1 MPTLATIVYKPAGLG
16 DDPRDHYL
24 RVAVNEATLLA
35 GRGIMGDLKG
45 TPNRPLNVMS
55 AETLEAMR
63 AEGFKTGPG
72 QMGEQ
77 IVVRGL
83 DVAALAPDER
93 LQIGPAAVIQ
103 VIKLRTGCDRFEA
116 IQGHS
121 PESAAGR
128 LGILA
133 RVIAGGPIRV
143 GDDVVVLT
151 SETATSV

>member
-1 MPTLATIVYKPAGLG
+1 MSTNATIATIVYKPDGLG
-16 DDPRDHYL
+16 EDPRDRYL
-24 RVAVNEATLLA
+24 RVAMHEATLVA
-35 GRGIMGDLKG
+35 GGGILGDLKG

-55 AETLEAMR
+55 AETLDALR
-63 AEGFKTGPG
+63 TEGFKTGPG

-77 IVVRGL
+77 IAIRGL

-103 VIKLRTGCDRFEA
+103 VIKLRTGCDRFET

-121 PESAAGR
+121 PDSVHGR

-133 RVIAGGPIRV
+133 RVVAGGPI
-143 GDDVVVLT
+143 
-151 SETATSV
+151 